1 MPWGRMARAAGSK
14 SSSLMGA
21 ARPLV
26 RCCAASTMGQL
37 WPFAAALCNDTK
49 APVRKD
55 RSERKGGFLVMS
67 GAIAILAFHQ
77 VYQPLGGSILLS
89 AIVAG
94 IPLYIL
100 FVMLAVLRL
109 PAWMSA
115 LAAML
120 SAALLAAVVW
130 GMPLGLDVSATTE
143 GMANGLW
150 PISWIVLNAV
160 FFHNLTIASGDF
172 DVIRR
177 SLTRLTGDRRI
188 QALLVAFCF
197 GALMEG
203 IAGFGAPVAISA
215 AILASLGFEP
225 ISAAVLA
232 LLANTAPVAFGS
244 IGIPIVTLG
253 LLTAPIIGH
262 SANDQTQVTLAL
274 SAMVGRQLPI
284 FSIIIPG
291 FLIVVLAGWNRM
303 VEVLPAVLTAGVAF
317 AVVQFLVSNFIGPE
331 LTDVLSALVSMAA
344 VALLLRVWKPK
355 TLWGFAA
362 DGAAAPGAVPRF
374 RSVGAAV
381 AQVADPPARIVRAYM
396 MYVVLV
402 VVILI
407 GQMGNLPFF
416 SGSPPGN
423 VKNALHTPANITADL
438 KCGQPTFKLCPN
450 PWIGP
455 NPAADAGAFK
465 FPFWRFQWPGS
476 YSGTSAKP
484 KALISQEPQIVK
496 TSTPYPITFTWDFL
510 AAAGSLVLFASI
522 VAFIVMMIRG
532 SPLGLFFTTYG
543 RTLRQLALPIMTI
556 AFILGIAAVMNFSG
570 MTSTLALLMA
580 KTGAVFPFFS
590 AVIGALGVFLTGSDT
605 ASNTLF
611 GPMQAFTAKQ
621 IVIGGHHLSPILT
634 AGTNSSGGVMGKMIS
649 PQNLSV
655 GAAGV
660 NRVGSE
666 GEIFRRT
673 IGYSLILTAAVGIVA
688 MIEVYLIPGIIPT
701 LN

>member
-1 MPWGRMARAAGSK
+1 
-14 SSSLMGA
+14 
-21 ARPLV
+21 
-26 RCCAASTMGQL
+26 
-37 WPFAAALCNDTK
+37 
-49 APVRKD
+49 
-55 RSERKGGFLVMS
+55 MS
-67 GAIAILAFHQ
+67 GAIAFLAFHQ
-77 VYQPLGGSILLS
+77 VYQPLGDSILLS

-94 IPLYIL
+94 IPLYLL
-100 FVMLAVLRL
+100 FVLLAVMRQ
-109 PAWMSA
+109 PAWLSA

-120 SAALLAAVVW
+120 SAAILAALVW
-130 GMPLGLDVSATTE
+130 RMPIGLDISATTE

-177 SLTRLTGDRRI
+177 SLTRLTGDRRV

-244 IGIPIVTLG
+244 IGIPVVTLG

-262 SANDQTQVTLAL
+262 GAADQTPVTLAL
-274 SAMVGRQLPI
+274 SSMVGRQLPV
-284 FSIIIPG
+284 FSIIIPA

-303 VEVLPAVLTAGVAF
+303 VEVLPAVLTAGVSF

-355 TLWGFAA
+355 NLWGFAA
-362 DGAAAPGAVPRF
+362 DTAPAGARTNPRF

-396 MYVVLV
+396 MYVILV

-438 KCGQPTFKLCPN
+438 KCGQPGYALCPG

-455 NPAADAGAFK
+455 TAAKDASAFK

-476 YSGTSAKP
+476 YTGTSAKP
-484 KALISQEPQIVK
+484 QPLISQEPPIVK
-496 TSTPYPITFTWDFL
+496 KSTPYPITFTWDFL
-510 AAAGSLVLFASI
+510 AAAGSLVLYASI
-522 VAFIVMMIRG
+522 VAFIVMATRG
-532 SPLGLFFTTYG
+532 APPSLFFRTYG
-543 RTLRQLALPIMTI
+543 RTLRQLALPILTI

-570 MTSTLALLMA
+570 MTSTLALLLA

-611 GPMQAFTAKQ
+611 GPMQAFTAQQ
-621 IVIGGHHLSPILT
+621 IMVGGHHLNPILT

-688 MIEVYLIPGIIPT
+688 MIEVYVIPGIIPT
-701 LN
+701 LQ